1 MKNKIRKVLGVILL
15 LFATQLP
22 TLVGKDFWLVD
33 SGVPQYFY
41 LAKYVLECLIWLA
54 LIIYLIWLIRG
65 FVVVIG
71 GIL

>member
-54 LIIYLIWLIRG
+54 LIIYLIWLIVFCSRDTQ
-65 FVVVIG
+65 
-71 GIL
+71 